1 MPYHIDEQL
10 LALDVPL
17 PPDVM
22 VTADLPDGPG
32 GPGLAQVAGA
42 LRRLL
47 GTGRVAAVGIAC
59 TWYAGNGAAAI
70 VGPHLAAALRGS

>member
-1 MPYHIDEQL
+1 MIDPE
-10 LALDVPL
+10 VL
-17 PPDVM
+17 PGLRFP
-22 VTADLPDGPG
+22 APG